1 MKTQFTGPTRRRRGV
16 AAVAAVALLVVL
28 LGFAALAV
36 DVGHLYV
43 AKGDLQRAADAAA
56 LAGASAFT
64 EDSLRELAGGDQDL
78 FYELAADEAR
88 TRAAHWCWRNKTT
101 GVNPVL
107 EDADIVV
114 GWYDPADPTA
124 ALVVGGKANAVQ
136 VTGRFTRQSQNGPVS
151 NFFATV
157 MGFADTDVSATAT
170 AAFDT
175 HFDSYTPRMP
185 GVLIPFTIHV
195 DEYDDQVLSGPDE
208 FGYDEDLDLVQNFP
222 DSTPEVVLYPYKF
235 DPGGPDGAG
244 NFGILNVGTENQGG
258 AALSDQI
265 IEGITQED
273 VEAETGV
280 PHLTF
285 LDADNNPTTYQITG
299 TPGVT
304 GGLEAAIE
312 ARVGDVVG
320 FFLHNNLVDPGSN
333 AVYTI
338 VRLEFGQ
345 IMEVELSGNPD
356 NRRLRIQ
363 PVLYTDPGVGTD
375 PDAPDDGEV
384 GRVILVR

>member
-16 AAVAAVALLVVL
+16 AAVATVALLVVL

-36 DVGHLYV
+36 DVGNLYV

-64 EDSLRELAGGDQDL
+64 ENSLREQAGGDQDL
-78 FYELAADEAR
+78 FYELAAEEAR
-88 TRAAHWCWRNKTT
+88 ARAAHWCWRNKTT

-107 EDADIVV
+107 EDADIEV

-124 ALVVGGKANAVQ
+124 ALVLGGKANAVQ

-157 MGFADTDVSATAT
+157 LGFADTDVSATAT

-175 HFDSYTPRMP
+175 HFDSYTPKMP

-195 DEYDDQVLSGPDE
+195 DQFDDQAVSGPDE
-208 FGYDEDLDLVQNFP
+208 FRYDQDLDLVQNFP

-235 DPGGPDGAG
+235 DPDGSDGAG
-244 NFGILNVGTENQGG
+244 NFGILNVGTENQG
-258 AALSDQI
+258 AEALRYQI
-265 IEGITQED
+265 MDGVTPED

-285 LDADNNPTTYQITG
+285 LDEDNNPTTYQVTG
-299 TPGVT
+299 TPGIT
-304 GGLEAAIE
+304 GGLEATIE

-320 FFLHNNLVDPGSN
+320 FFLHNNLVEPGSN

-338 VRLEFGQ
+338 VRIEFGR
-345 IMEVELSGNPD
+345 IMEVNLSGNPD
-356 NRRLRIQ
+356 TRLIRIQ
-363 PVLYTDPGVGTD
+363 PVLYTDPGIGID
-375 PDAPDDGEV
+375 PGAPDDGEV